1 VERSTEACFK
11 VVDQGV
17 IPTETREIL
26 GMAAIIDHWLI
37 NASHICHT
45 TQASQPIGDGLTSL
59 C

>member
-1 VERSTEACFK
+1 
-11 VVDQGV
+11 
-17 IPTETREIL
+17 
-26 GMAAIIDHWLI
+26 MAAIIDHWLI